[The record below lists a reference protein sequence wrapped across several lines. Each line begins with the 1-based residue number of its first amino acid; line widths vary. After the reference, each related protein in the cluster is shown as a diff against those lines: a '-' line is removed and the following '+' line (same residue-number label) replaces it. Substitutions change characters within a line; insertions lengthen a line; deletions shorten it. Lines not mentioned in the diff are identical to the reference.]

1 MPGNDPTIYKK
12 ARKTTHFTQE
22 EAAEALGL
30 SVESLKAY
38 EQGGR
43 TPPNPAVERMARLY
57 GTPWLRLAHL
67 LEISQD
73 LGVLPEEIPVRDLP
87 ASALAL
93 FNRDAQLSPSCR
105 RLLLIAEDGVVDDG
119 ELADFQRISAQI
131 LAVVAAGLQVLYA
144 TGPGIKED
152 RLRVAALKRS
162 GGRACAQTIA
172 KSLYHDSAKAQAPI
186 FPGEE
191 VSSL

>member
-12 ARKTTHFTQE
+12 ARKTTHLTQE
-22 EAAEALGL
+22 EAAEDLGL

-43 TPPNPAVERMARLY
+43 TPPNPVVERMAHLY
-57 GTPWLRLAHL
+57 GTPWLRLEHL
-67 LEISQD
+67 LEISRD

-93 FNRDAQLSPSCR
+93 FNRDAQLSPGCR
-105 RLLLIAEDGVVDDG
+105 RLLLIAEDGVVDEG
-119 ELADFQRISAQI
+119 ELADFQRISANI

-144 TGPGIKED
+144 AGPGIKED
-152 RLRVAALKRS
+152 RPKAGTFKRS
-162 GGRACAQTIA
+162 GVGLRPKTIA
-172 KSLYHDSAKAQAPI
+172 KSLYHDSAKTQALI

-191 VSSL
+191 VSSP

>member
-22 EAAEALGL
+22 EAAEALGI

-43 TPPNPAVERMARLY
+43 MPPNPAVERMSRLY
-57 GTPWLRLAHL
+57 GTPWLKLAHL
-67 LEISQD
+67 LELSRD

-93 FNRDAQLSPSCR
+93 FNRDVQLSPSCR

-119 ELADFQRISAQI
+119 ELADFRQISAHI
-131 LAVVAAGLQVLYA
+131 LAMVAAGLQVLYA
-144 TGPGIKED
+144 AGPDIKED
-152 RLRVAALKRS
+152 RLKAGTFKRS
-162 GGRACAQTIA
+162 VGRACAPVKA
-172 KSLYHDSAKAQAPI
+172 RSLYHNSAKTQAPI
-186 FPGEE
+186 CPGKE
-191 VSSL
+191 VSSP